1 MHSFKSLTILA
12 GLAVAGTLMAADAPK
27 AVLQTVMLTQVNPQ
41 GLALWD
47 ITNKAID
54 ANGGVDVKKI
64 TAEQWT
70 RLQSIGKA
78 LEAGGRTLATSNGIT
93 AAPPG
98 AKLQDETPTTGR
110 AVDVQRYLDAKPAVF
125 KEKAQKLQET
135 GAKVVTAA
143 TKHDG
148 KALSDLSSDLDEVCE
163 ACHVIFWYP
172 DLKK

>member
-1 MHSFKSLTILA
+1 MHRFKGLMILA
-12 GLAVAGTLMAADAPK
+12 GLAVAGTLTAADAPK
-27 AVLQTVMLTQVNPQ
+27 AVLQTVMVTQVNPQ

-47 ITNKAID
+47 ITNKAINADGAVD
-54 ANGGVDVKKI
+54 AKKI
-64 TAEQWT
+64 SAEQWKQLVT
-70 RLQSIGKA
+70 IGKG
-78 LEAGGRTLATSNGIT
+78 LEAGGRTLASSNGIT

-98 AKLQDETPTTGR
+98 AKLQDETPATGK

-125 KEKAQKLQET
+125 KAKAQKLQET
-135 GAKVVTAA
+135 GAKVVAAA